1 MLYLQGAR
9 EGMNKFVI
17 MYMKGELLL
26 QTLHNAERRSDEIF
40 RYFHTYTP
48 VSDGKYP
55 HPTIIPRA
63 HNVRSERC
71 NKRRVPINSGND
83 TRMRHAGSI

>member
-26 QTLHNAERRSDEIF
+26 QTLHNAERRSDEIL
-40 RYFHTYTP
+40 RYFHTHTRVSVGSTLIRPLYQEHTTSDQNDVISAAYRLTP
-48 VSDGKYP
+48 EM
-55 HPTIIPRA
+55 IP
-63 HNVRSERC
+63 E
-71 NKRRVPINSGND
+71 
-83 TRMRHAGSI
+83 

>member
-26 QTLHNAERRSDEIF
+26 QTLHNAERRSDDITIF
-40 RYFHTYTP
+40 PYAY
-48 VSDGKYP
+48 S
-55 HPTIIPRA
+55 
-63 HNVRSERC
+63 SE
-71 NKRRVPINSGND
+71 
-83 TRMRHAGSI
+83 